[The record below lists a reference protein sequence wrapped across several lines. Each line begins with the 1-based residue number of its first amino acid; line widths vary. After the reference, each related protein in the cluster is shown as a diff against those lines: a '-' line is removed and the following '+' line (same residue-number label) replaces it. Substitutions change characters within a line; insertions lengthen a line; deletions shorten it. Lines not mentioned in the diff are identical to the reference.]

1 MMNLS
6 LTLSILLLL
15 LPWGN
20 PLWAEDPSSS
30 LVGRIVFSGASTPD
44 QIVEI
49 TRDVLVC
56 GKTSTIRTVVV
67 NRETGGLVGAVVSV
81 DGIPIPTTESLLP
94 PVVIANTHCSF
105 SPRLV
110 VGRVGQQLVLR
121 NDDPILHNTHLTL
134 GTRTFMNVALVPA
147 GRPVGKPLT
156 KPGVYQVKC
165 DVHNFMTAAVL
176 AFHHPFFSVTDETGT
191 FRISHLPPGDHDVT
205 IWHKTLGTFRQR
217 IAIPLQ
223 GGTNVTIEYPANAGS

>member
-1 MMNLS
+1 MKVSLALSMLFLVLSGGNL
-6 LTLSILLLL
+6 
-15 LPWGN
+15 
-20 PLWAEDPSSS
+20 LWAEAPTGS
-30 LVGRIVFSGASTPD
+30 LVGRIVVTGASTPD
-44 QIVEI
+44 QIVEV

-56 GKTSTIRTVVV
+56 GKTATIRTVVV
-67 NRETGGLVGAVVSV
+67 NRETGGLVGAVVSI

-134 GTRTFMNVALVPA
+134 DTRTFMNIALVPA

-176 AFHHPFFSVTDETGT
+176 AFHHPFFSVTDETGA
-191 FRISHLPPGDHDVT
+191 FRISHLPPGDHVVT
-205 IWHKTLGTFRQR
+205 IWHKTLGTFQQR
-217 IAIPLQ
+217 ITIPLQ
-223 GGTNVTIEYPANAGS
+223 GGANVTIEFPANAGS